1 MRSLAGERFCYG
13 NLGDRSPQSFAG
25 GNAASGSWLSRASTF
40 ADRAATAG
48 FVASMIFLAA
58 TAIYAFS
65 LSDLAKPFLAET
77 AALVE
82 EAALDAGF
90 KFKAEEFALSGT
102 QNTPDAE
109 LLSALKLPYK
119 GSSLFYDA
127 EAARRD
133 LSNIGWIESAEVRRI
148 LPSRLEVVIVE
159 RTPFARWE
167 DARGKVQIVDREGH
181 ILGPDGSGRF
191 KALPLFTGEGA
202 PAEAAAFLDA
212 IEEREALKHRVQR
225 IDYVA
230 ERFWTVTLDTGP
242 ALKLPRKVTPLAL
255 ERLDSLL
262 ANPKIAGLGLE
273 AIDLRLSNRTILQL
287 QEPTVAN
294 RDKAIAV
301 LNPAQPLGLPPPKKG
316 KAL

>member
-1 MRSLAGERFCYG
+1 LRSLAGEGFCYG
-13 NLGDRSPQSFAG
+13 NSGDCSPQSHG

-40 ADRAATAG
+40 ADWAATAG

-65 LSDLAKPFLAET
+65 LSDSAKPFLAET
-77 AALVE
+77 ATLVD

-90 KFKAEEFALSGT
+90 KFKSEEFALSGT
-102 QNTPDAE
+102 QNTPDAD
-109 LLSALKLPYK
+109 LLKALKLPYK

-127 EAARRD
+127 GDARRA
-133 LSNIGWIESAEVRRI
+133 LLTIGWIESAEVRRI
-148 LPSRLEVVIVE
+148 LPSRLEVAIVE
-159 RTPFARWE
+159 RKSFARWE
-167 DARGKVQIVDREGH
+167 DARHKVQIIDREGH
-181 ILGPDGSGRF
+181 ILGPDEAGRF
-191 KALPLFTGEGA
+191 AALPLFAGEGA
-202 PAEAAAFLDA
+202 AAEAAAFVDA
-212 IEEREALKHRVQR
+212 IDEHEAFKHRVQR

-230 ERFWTVTLDTGP
+230 ERFWTVKLDTGP

-273 AIDLRLSNRTILQL
+273 TIDLRLSNRTILQL
-287 QEPTVAN
+287 LEPTVPN

-301 LNPAQPLGLPPPKKG
+301 LNPAQAQALPPPKKG